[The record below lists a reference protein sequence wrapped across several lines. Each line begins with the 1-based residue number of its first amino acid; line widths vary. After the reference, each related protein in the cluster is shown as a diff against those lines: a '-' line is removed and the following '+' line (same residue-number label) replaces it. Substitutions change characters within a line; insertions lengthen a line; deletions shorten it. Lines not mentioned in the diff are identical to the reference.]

1 MKPLILGCLL
11 LAMIPAHAELYHWTD
26 ANGKKHYSD
35 TPPADTDAEKLD
47 VTPPPKI
54 GQGEEVQRINQRL
67 EQMREEEAEKN
78 MTPEER
84 LEKALREKALEE
96 EKALQDKFS
105 KKH

>member
-1 MKPLILGCLL
+1 MKLLFLCCLL

-35 TPPADTDAEKLD
+35 TPPEQIDAETID
-47 VTPPPKI
+47 VTPPPRI

-84 LEKALREKALEE
+84 LEKEKREKKLEE
-96 EKALQDKFS
+96 EKALREKFS
-105 KKH
+105 KKQ